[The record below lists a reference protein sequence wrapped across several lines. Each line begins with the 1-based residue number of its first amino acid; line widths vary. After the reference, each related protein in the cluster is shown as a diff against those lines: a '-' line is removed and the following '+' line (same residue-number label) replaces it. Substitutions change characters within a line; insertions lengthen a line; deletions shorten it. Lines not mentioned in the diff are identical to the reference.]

1 MMGKLRFGAQRG
13 LDRQDHLA
21 GNVCDPCHCNRKEVS
36 NAGRKVRRGL
46 LSAPASAGLEMDPIL
61 TEIELPSN
69 GSSDTASNK
78 RAQGESGLQDHL
90 ELSEDL
96 NKLPPQTEDK

>member
-1 MMGKLRFGAQRG
+1 M
-13 LDRQDHLA
+13 
-21 GNVCDPCHCNRKEVS
+21 
-36 NAGRKVRRGL
+36 
-46 LSAPASAGLEMDPIL
+46 L

-78 RAQGESGLQDHL
+78 RAQGESGLQNHL

-96 NKLPPQTEDK
+96 NKLQPQTEDK